1 MNSKIPYTHVFTAS
15 GELLLHPA
23 GSHLLFI
30 VVDERNA
37 PNGQIV
43 VSRRIH
49 SSIVGALFEVAYE
62 ANATFSIAEMTSG
75 PVLGPTIWM
84 RFPNGLQ
91 AVFAEDYDLEQLRPW
106 MFQHSVALLV
116 TKCYLW
122 PCGLD
127 ADFVAKSVGRSGTTS
142 RTRRSWPKGYPPE
155 ETVLEVAKEIFAQI
169 QIKEGRS

>member
-1 MNSKIPYTHVFTAS
+1 MTSNKTYTHAFTES
-15 GELLLHPA
+15 GALLLHPA

-30 VVDERNA
+30 VVDECNT

-49 SSIVGALFEVAYE
+49 SAIVGALFEVAYE
-62 ANATFSIAEMTSG
+62 ADATFSMAELTSG
-75 PVLGPTIWM
+75 PVLGATIWI
-84 RFPNGLQ
+84 RFPNGLR

-116 TKCYLW
+116 SENCLW

-127 ADFVAKSVGRSGTTS
+127 ADFVAKSVGRLGTTCRARS
-142 RTRRSWPKGYPPE
+142 SWPNGYPPE
-155 ETVLEVAKEIFAQI
+155 ATVLEVAHDILDQNSTKG
-169 QIKEGRS
+169 GRS